1 MTEDIF
7 KTINEVVDKQNE
19 LLKQIIDEVIIN
31 ATKIKKIEEKLDEL
45 SNDK

>member
-19 LLKQIIDEVIIN
+19 LLNQIIDEVIIN